1 MSSITGLCL
10 ISVFSRRLLLA
21 VDGLARFFR
30 LEVIDSAL
38 KTWCWPL
45 MGTFQQAHGTL
56 RFGVFEVDLQASELR
71 RQGAKVKLQEQPFQV
86 LQMLLERRGEAVTR
100 EELQKRIWPAD
111 TFVDF
116 EQGLYNS
123 VKRLREALG
132 DTAET
137 PRYIETLPR
146 KGYRFIGG
154 VETGAPHIESI
165 AVLPLDNLSGD
176 PEQEYFTEGM
186 TEALITSLAKIGA
199 LHVTSRTSVMQYK
212 GAHRPLR
219 EIAQELRVDGII
231 EGTVVRSGD
240 RVRISAQL
248 VDAKTDTQLWAE
260 SYDRD
265 LRDILALH
273 SEVAQAIAR
282 EVQVKLTPHDHA
294 HFARVHRVNPQA
306 YDAYLKGRYY
316 WSQRPL
322 RMAEAVKCFEEAIAI
337 DSTYATAYAGLADCL
352 CSLGAWGIV
361 SAKEGCNKARVLAL
375 KALEID
381 DSLAEAHASLAWASL
396 YHYEFATAEREF
408 QRAIELNPRYPPVH
422 QQFGWYLCI
431 MDRYE
436 EAYTEVQRAIHLD
449 PLVTLNNAF
458 LGFVYFYARRYDQA
472 IQQCQKALALD
483 PSYGPA
489 HAFLGWAYS
498 RKSLHEP
505 AISALRRAC
514 DFWPGSSPIGL
525 LGQAYATAGR
535 FGEAHKVL
543 EQLDQLTKKRYVTPY
558 VVAHIHAA
566 LGQRDEAFH
575 WLEISYEQRAE
586 WMVLLKIDPC
596 LDALRSDPRFQDL
609 LRRMNFPT

>member
-1 MSSITGLCL
+1 L
-10 ISVFSRRLLLA
+10 VLLLEKP
-21 VDGLARFFR
+21 G
-30 LEVIDSAL
+30 EV
-38 KTWCWPL
+38 
-45 MGTFQQAHGTL
+45 
-56 RFGVFEVDLQASELR
+56 
-71 RQGAKVKLQEQPFQV
+71 
-86 LQMLLERRGEAVTR
+86 VTR
-100 EELQKRIWPAD
+100 EELQKRLWPEG

-116 EQGLYNS
+116 EQGLNAA
-123 VKRLREALG
+123 VKRLREAL
-132 DTAET
+132 DDAPEK
-137 PRYIETLPR
+137 PRLVETLAR
-146 KGYRFIGG
+146 RGYRFIGALQAKPG
-154 VETGAPHIESI
+154 RIESL
-165 AVLPLDNLSGD
+165 AVLPLENLSRD
-176 PEQEYFTEGM
+176 PEQEYFAEGM

-199 LHVTSRTSVMQYK
+199 LRVTSRTSVMQYK

-231 EGTVVRSGD
+231 EGTVLRSGD

-248 VDAKTDTQLWAE
+248 LDAKTDTHLWAE

-265 LRDILALH
+265 LPDILALH

-282 EVQVKLTPHDHA
+282 EVQVKLTAHDHA
-294 HFARVHRVNPQA
+294 HFARVHPVNPEA

-322 RMAEAVKCFEEAIAI
+322 RMAEAVKSFEEAIAI
-337 DSTYATAYAGLADCL
+337 DPTYATAYAGLSDCL

-361 SAKEGCNKARVLAL
+361 SAKEGCNKARALAL

-381 DSLAEAHASLAWASL
+381 HGLAEAHASLAWASM

-422 QQFGWYLCI
+422 EQFGWYLCI

-449 PLVTLNNAF
+449 PLVSLYHAF

-472 IQQCQKALALD
+472 IQQCQKTLALD
-483 PSYGPA
+483 PSNGPA
-489 HAFLGWAYS
+489 LAFLGWAYS
-498 RKSLHEP
+498 RKSLHGP

-514 DFWPGSSPIGL
+514 DLWPGSSPIGL
-525 LGQAYATAGR
+525 LGQVYATAGR
-535 FGEAHKVL
+535 FDEAHKVL

-575 WLEISYEQRAE
+575 WLEIAYEQRAE

>member
-1 MSSITGLCL
+1 
-10 ISVFSRRLLLA
+10 
-21 VDGLARFFR
+21 
-30 LEVIDSAL
+30 
-38 KTWCWPL
+38 
-45 MGTFQQAHGTL
+45 
-56 RFGVFEVDLQASELR
+56 
-71 RQGAKVKLQEQPFQV
+71 
-86 LQMLLERRGEAVTR
+86 
-100 EELQKRIWPAD
+100 
-111 TFVDF
+111 
-116 EQGLYNS
+116 
-123 VKRLREALG
+123 
-132 DTAET
+132 
-137 PRYIETLPR
+137 
-146 KGYRFIGG
+146 
-154 VETGAPHIESI
+154 
-165 AVLPLDNLSGD
+165 
-176 PEQEYFTEGM
+176 
-186 TEALITSLAKIGA
+186 
-199 LHVTSRTSVMQYK
+199 
-212 GAHRPLR
+212 
-219 EIAQELRVDGII
+219 
-231 EGTVVRSGD
+231 
-240 RVRISAQL
+240 
-248 VDAKTDTQLWAE
+248 
-260 SYDRD
+260 
-265 LRDILALH
+265 
-273 SEVAQAIAR
+273 
-282 EVQVKLTPHDHA
+282 
-294 HFARVHRVNPQA
+294 
-306 YDAYLKGRYY
+306 
-316 WSQRPL
+316 
-322 RMAEAVKCFEEAIAI
+322 
-337 DSTYATAYAGLADCL
+337 
-352 CSLGAWGIV
+352 
-361 SAKEGCNKARVLAL
+361 
-375 KALEID
+375 
-381 DSLAEAHASLAWASL
+381 
-396 YHYEFATAEREF
+396 
-408 QRAIELNPRYPPVH
+408 
-422 QQFGWYLCI
+422 